1 MGKYWRKPLL
11 RDPHVMAVVLGDEF
25 VKGIRAFST
34 ETGSEEAVP
43 LWSACELTPLEAG
56 CLGKIRGEYE

>member
-1 MGKYWRKPLL
+1 
-11 RDPHVMAVVLGDEF
+11 MAVVLGDEF

-34 ETGSEEAVP
+34 ETGSEEEVP

-56 CLGKIRGEYE
+56 CLGKVRGEYE